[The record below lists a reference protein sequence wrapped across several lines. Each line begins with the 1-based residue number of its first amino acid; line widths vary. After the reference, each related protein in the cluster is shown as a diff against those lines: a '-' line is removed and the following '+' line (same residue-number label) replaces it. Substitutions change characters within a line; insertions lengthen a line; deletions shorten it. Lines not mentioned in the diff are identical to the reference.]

1 MFAMKH
7 VFFFVIAVVF
17 AMTTLA
23 QFTPTAD
30 AVLKEARAKAA
41 KENKKI
47 MVIFHASWCGWCHK
61 MDTSLN
67 DPSVKDFFQ
76 KNYVITHLVISES
89 KDKKSLENP
98 GAEELNKKWG
108 GGDQGI
114 PFWVIMDKNGSILAD
129 SQRKPGENVGCP
141 ATAEE
146 VEHFITVLKKT
157 SSISDKQI
165 EVVEKRFRKN
175 E

>member
-1 MFAMKH
+1 
-7 VFFFVIAVVF
+7 
-17 AMTTLA
+17 
-23 QFTPTAD
+23 
-30 AVLKEARAKAA
+30 
-41 KENKKI
+41 
-47 MVIFHASWCGWCHK
+47 
-61 MDTSLN
+61 
-67 DPSVKDFFQ
+67 
-76 KNYVITHLVISES
+76 
-89 KDKKSLENP
+89 
-98 GAEELNKKWG
+98 
-108 GGDQGI
+108 
-114 PFWVIMDKNGSILAD
+114 MDKNGSILAD